1 MADAETPREAAGI
14 DAAAPGTDPVAPAP
28 AAPDLGAAPDSP
40 PARAGKTRRK
50 RARATAAPRAGR
62 WTLAGVPTEI
72 RDLAKKA
79 AAERSVG
86 VVDWLSEVI
95 AAHAGAAPAPPPASM
110 PEGGPG
116 LDDLPALLR
125 LLPDLARRLEA
136 VETRADAPRIEP
148 ERLEEALARIDA
160 LDARLGET
168 AERNAALA
176 ATIEGASLARLDA
189 LPDLTCRIEALTA
202 RLAELEARET
212 AMPPAA
218 DGEGSN
224 LEDMLGV
231 LEGRLAAVESGKENA
246 APAFDE
252 RFAALEARIAAL
264 AERVAATPTP
274 ALDEL
279 PGLVDLVGKMNRRL
293 KAVETRPRAATNGK
307 TASDK
312 TTDGSATELLARV
325 EILSKRLADLET
337 HRIEPPRP
345 TAFGRRG
352 LGR

>member
-1 MADAETPREAAGI
+1 MADARTPREATGI
-14 DAAAPGTDPVAPAP
+14 VAAAPRPDAAPTVPDPGPTLESPAP
-28 AAPDLGAAPDSP
+28 
-40 PARAGKTRRK
+40 RAGKARRK
-50 RARATAAPRAGR
+50 PARPLAARRAGR
-62 WTLAGVPTEI
+62 WTLAGMPVEA

-79 AAERSVG
+79 AAARSVG
-86 VVDWLSEVI
+86 IVDWLSEAI
-95 AAHAGAAPAPPPASM
+95 AAHAGTEIARPAAPGS
-110 PEGGPG
+110 EGGPG

-136 VETRADAPRIEP
+136 IAARVEEAPRMEP

-168 AERNAALA
+168 TERVATLA
-176 ATIEGASLARLDA
+176 ATVEGAALARLDA
-189 LPDLTCRIEALTA
+189 LPDLTRRIEALTA
-202 RLAELEARET
+202 RLADLDARES
-212 AMPPAA
+212 AMPPAV

-231 LEGRLAAVESGKENA
+231 LEGRLAAVESVKADA
-246 APAFDE
+246 APALDD
-252 RFAALEARIAAL
+252 RLAALDARLESL
-264 AERVAATPTP
+264 AERVAARPAP

-293 KAVETRPRAATNGK
+293 KAVETRPQAPAGGKSAAD
-307 TASDK
+307 TA
-312 TTDGSATELLARV
+312 TDGSVAALLARV
-325 EILSKRLADLET
+325 EVLGKRLAELET